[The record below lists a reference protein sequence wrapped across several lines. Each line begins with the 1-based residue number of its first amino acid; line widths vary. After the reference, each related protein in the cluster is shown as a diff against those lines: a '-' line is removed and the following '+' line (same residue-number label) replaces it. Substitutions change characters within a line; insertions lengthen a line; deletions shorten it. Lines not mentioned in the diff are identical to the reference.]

1 MKKPTKKPSHKRA
14 TIETDG
20 KYFYLHTAGVVS
32 RYATQWRACVGAV
45 RAHREWIDKQPGG
58 RYDHGVKITLPDG
71 RWRMGWL
78 QYAGVEFR
86 LDEIKAKRK

>member
-1 MKKPTKKPSHKRA
+1 MAHKKA

-45 RAHREWIDKQPGG
+45 RAHRKWIDKQRGA
-58 RYDHGVKITLPDG
+58 RHDHGVRITLPDG
-71 RWRMGWL
+71 RWRMGWMW
-78 QYAGVEFR
+78 YKTKSNRGGAIVN
-86 LDEIKAKRK
+86 LDPIQENK